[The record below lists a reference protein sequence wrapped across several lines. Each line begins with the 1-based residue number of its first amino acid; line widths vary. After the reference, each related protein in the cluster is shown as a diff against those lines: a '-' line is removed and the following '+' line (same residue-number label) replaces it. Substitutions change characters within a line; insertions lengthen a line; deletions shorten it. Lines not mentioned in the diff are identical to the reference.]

1 MSHEIEQMM
10 AEAGNKAEA
19 YELSENIPVNT
30 STEATMGDVINQ
42 RYGRRSVLQG
52 ALAVSAIGAIA
63 GPGALM
69 SAGEAQAATPRVSF
83 SEISHGADGT
93 HHVAEGYN
101 ADILIRWGDPVT
113 PGAPSFDPHNQTS
126 WAQEQQFGYNND
138 YLGYLPLPMG
148 SNSSDHGL
156 LFVNHEYTNEE
167 LMFPGLGKQDRDAKF
182 AGMTRE
188 LIDIEMSAHGG
199 SIIEIKKK
207 TDGKWGVVRGSEHA
221 RRITTRT
228 TAMVL
233 SGPAAGADAMKTSAD
248 PTGKQVTGMLNNCAG
263 GTTPWGTV
271 LTGEENIRGYFWTDG
286 DKKAVDPDYARYGIP
301 GMWYAWGAYHDRFN
315 IDKEPNESNR
325 FGYIV
330 EVDPYDPN
338 SVPIKRTALGRFAHE
353 GANVIVNADGRV
365 VAYTGDDARFEYLY
379 KFVSAGS
386 YDPKDRDA
394 NMRLLDDGT
403 LYVARFNKDGSLDWL
418 SLVHGEGKLTAANGF
433 NSQADVCI
441 RTRQAADLVG
451 ATPMD
456 RPEDVEPNPK
466 NGKVYVMLTNN
477 SKRKPEQVDAA
488 NPRAKNSFGH
498 IVEITPEGGN
508 HASTISHWEILLKA
522 GDPSIAEVG
531 AMYHPDTS
539 KNGWFAAP
547 DNCAIDGQGRLWVST
562 DQGRGWGKTQTAD
575 GLYAVETEGELRGY
589 SRMFFRTPVG
599 AELCGPEFT
608 PDDQSLFLAVQ
619 HPAADGAKDYKG
631 FERNSTFEDPATR
644 WPDFDPKMPV
654 RPSVVVVTKKGGGS
668 IGG

>member
-1 MSHEIEQMM
+1 MSREIKKMM

-19 YELSENIPVNT
+19 YELSENIPVNPSAT
-30 STEATMGDVINQ
+30 ATMGDLINQ
-42 RYGRRSVLQG
+42 RHGRRSVLRG

-63 GPGALM
+63 GPGALI
-69 SAGEAQAATPRVSF
+69 SAREAQAATPRVSF
-83 SEISHGADGT
+83 SEIEHGADGT

-113 PGAPSFDPHNQTS
+113 PGAPDFDPHNQTP
-126 WAQEQQFGYNND
+126 WGQEQQFGYNND
-138 YLGYLPLPMG
+138 YLGYLPLPLG
-148 SNSSDHGL
+148 STNSDHGL

-167 LMFPGLGKQDRDAKF
+167 LMFPGLGKQDRKANF
-182 AGMTRE
+182 AGMTQD

-199 SIIEIKKK
+199 SVVEIKKS
-207 TDGKWGVVRGSEHA
+207 DGKWGVVRGSGYA

-228 TAMVL
+228 TPMVL
-233 SGPAAGADAMKTSAD
+233 SGPAAGAASMKTSAD
-248 PTGKQVTGMLNNCAG
+248 PTGKHVIGMLNNCAG

-286 DKKAVDPDYARYGIP
+286 DKKAVAEDYKRYGIP
-301 GMWYAWGAYHDRFN
+301 GKWYAWGKFHDRFN

-330 EVDPYDPN
+330 EIDPHDPD

-379 KFVSAGS
+379 KFVSTGS
-386 YDPKDRDA
+386 YDPKDRAA

-403 LYVARFNKDGSLDWL
+403 LYVARFDADGSLTWL
-418 SLVHGEGKLTAANGF
+418 PLVQGQDGLTAANGF
-433 NSQADVCI
+433 ASQADVCI
-441 RTRQAADLVG
+441 RTRQAADAVG

-466 NGKVYVMLTNN
+466 NGKIYVMLTNN
-477 SKRKPEQVDAA
+477 SKRKPDQVDAA

-508 HASTISHWEILLKA
+508 HASTASTWEILLKA

-547 DNCAIDGQGRLWVST
+547 DNCAVDGQGRLWIST

-575 GLYAVETEGELRGY
+575 GLYAVETEGALRGY

-631 FERNSTFEDPATR
+631 FERDSTFEDPATR

>member
-1 MSHEIEQMM
+1 MSREIKKLM

-42 RYGRRSVLQG
+42 RYGRRSVLRG

-69 SAGEAQAATPRVSF
+69 SSREAQAATPRVSF
-83 SEISHGADGT
+83 SEIEHGADGT

-101 ADILIRWGDPVT
+101 ADILIRWGDPVI
-113 PGAPSFDPHNQTS
+113 PGAPAFDPYNQTS

-148 SNSSDHGL
+148 SNNSDHGL

-182 AGMTRE
+182 AGMTQE

-199 SIIEIKKK
+199 SIIEIKKR
-207 TDGKWGVVRGSEHA
+207 DGKWGVARGSEYA

-228 TAMVL
+228 TPMTL
-233 SGPAAGADAMKTSAD
+233 SGPAAGADALKTSAD
-248 PTGKQVTGMLNNCAG
+248 PTGKHVIGMLNNCAG

-286 DKKAVDPDYARYGIP
+286 DKKKVAADYKRYGIP
-301 GMWYAWGAYHDRFN
+301 GMWYAWGKYHDRFN
-315 IDKEPNESNR
+315 IDKEPNEANR
-325 FGYIV
+325 FGYVV

-338 SVPIKRTALGRFAHE
+338 SVPVKRTALGRFAHE
-353 GANVIVNADGRV
+353 GANVIINADGRA

-386 YDPKDRDA
+386 YDPKDRAA

-403 LYVARFNKDGSLDWL
+403 LYVARFNKNGSLDWL
-418 SLVHGEGKLTAANGF
+418 PLVQGQGKLTAANGF
-433 NSQADVCI
+433 ASQADVCI
-441 RTRQAADLVG
+441 RTRQAADAVG

-508 HASTISHWEILLKA
+508 HASTIANWEILLKA
-522 GDPSIAEVG
+522 GDPSIAKVG

-539 KNGWFAAP
+539 SNGWFAAP

-575 GLYAVETEGELRGY
+575 GLYAVETEGDLRGY

-619 HPAADGAKDYKG
+619 HPAADGTKDYKG

-644 WPDFDPKMPV
+644 WPDFDDKMPV
-654 RPSVVVVTKKGGGS
+654 RPSVVVVTKKGGGT

>member
-1 MSHEIEQMM
+1 MSREIKQMM
-10 AEAGNKAEA
+10 AEASNKAEA
-19 YELSENIPVNT
+19 YELSENIPVNK
-30 STEATMGDVINQ
+30 STTATMGDVINQ
-42 RYGRRSVLQG
+42 RYARRSVLKG

-69 SAGEAQAATPRVSF
+69 SATKAQAATPRVSF
-83 SEISHGADGT
+83 SEIEHGADAT

-113 PGAPSFDPHNQTS
+113 PGAPKFDPHNQTS

-148 SNSSDHGL
+148 SNNSDHGL

-167 LMFPGLGKQDRDAKF
+167 LMFPGLGKQDRKANF
-182 AGMTRE
+182 AGMTQE

-199 SIIEIKKK
+199 SIVEIKKR
-207 TDGKWGVVRGSEHA
+207 DGKWRVVKGSEYA

-248 PTGKQVTGMLNNCAG
+248 PTGKHVTGMLNNCAG

-286 DKKAVDPDYARYGIP
+286 DKKAVAADYKRYGIP
-301 GMWYAWGAYHDRFN
+301 GKWYAWGAYHDRFN

-330 EVDPYDPN
+330 EIDPHDPD
-338 SVPIKRTALGRFAHE
+338 SVPVKRTALGRFAHE
-353 GANVIVNADGRV
+353 GANVIINADGRI

-386 YDPKDRDA
+386 YHAKDRAA

-418 SLVHGEGKLTAANGF
+418 PLVQGQGKLTTANGF
-433 NSQADVCI
+433 ASQADVCI

-488 NPRAKNSFGH
+488 NPRAENSFGH

-508 HASTISHWEILLKA
+508 HASTISHWEILIKA

-539 KNGWFAAP
+539 ENGWFAAP

-575 GLYAVETEGELRGY
+575 GLYAVETERALRGY

-608 PDDQSLFLAVQ
+608 PDDQTLFLAVQ

-631 FERNSTFEDPATR
+631 FERDSTFEDPATR
-644 WPDFDPKMPV
+644 WPDFDPKIPV
-654 RPSVVVVTKKGGGS
+654 RPSVVVVTKKGGGA